1 MKKAARVLT
10 FVSAGVGI
18 LTAFICFIYYSN
30 FNELVANSQVD
41 DLKVLDLI
49 AFFKGLLL
57 FLIIGCIV
65 SAIYAFIAGSLYS
78 SDADPSIKKALGIV
92 AIIIGMV
99 TNTALLLGG
108 IFAVVSAS
116 REISTKEYHSSTIN
130 NNSNNDDDEYS
141 IYR

>member
-1 MKKAARVLT
+1 MKTAERVLT

-18 LTAFICFIYYSN
+18 LTAFICFIYCSN
-30 FNELVANSQVD
+30 FNELLANSQVD
-41 DLKVLDLI
+41 DPKSLDLI

-92 AIIIGMV
+92 AIIISMI

-130 NNSNNDDDEYS
+130 NNSNNDDEYS

>member
-1 MKKAARVLT
+1 MKTAARVLT

-30 FNELVANSQVD
+30 FNELLANSQVD
-41 DLKVLDLI
+41 DPKALDLI

-92 AIIIGMV
+92 AIIIGMI

-116 REISTKEYHSSTIN
+116 REISTKEYYASTIN
-130 NNSNNDDDEYS
+130 NNSNNDDEYS

>member
-1 MKKAARVLT
+1 MKTAARVLT

-30 FNELVANSQVD
+30 FNELIANTQVD
-41 DLKVLDLI
+41 DPAALDLI
-49 AFFKGLLL
+49 AFIKGLLL

-65 SAIYAFIAGSLYS
+65 SAIYAFIAGSVYS
-78 SDADPSIKKALGIV
+78 SEADPSIKKALGIV
-92 AIIIGMV
+92 AIIIGMI

-116 REISTKEYHSSTIN
+116 REITTKEYYSSTIN
-130 NNSNNDDDEYS
+130 NNSNNDDEYS

>member
-1 MKKAARVLT
+1 MKTAERVLT

-18 LTAFICFIYYSN
+18 LTAFICFIYCSN
-30 FNELVANSQVD
+30 FNELLANSQVD
-41 DLKVLDLI
+41 HPKSLDLI
-49 AFFKGLLL
+49 SFSKGLLL

-92 AIIIGMV
+92 AIIISMI

-130 NNSNNDDDEYS
+130 NNSNNDDEYS

>member
-41 DLKVLDLI
+41 DPKVLDLI
-49 AFFKGLLL
+49 AFYKGFLL

-65 SAIYAFIAGSLYS
+65 SAIYAFIAGSVYS
-78 SDADPSIKKALGIV
+78 SEADPSIKKALGIV
-92 AIIIGMV
+92 AIIIGMI

-116 REISTKEYHSSTIN
+116 REISTKEYKASTIN
-130 NNSNNDDDEYS
+130 NNSNNDDEYS

>member
-1 MKKAARVLT
+1 MKTAARVLT

-41 DLKVLDLI
+41 DPKALDLI
-49 AFFKGLLL
+49 AFIKGLLL

-92 AIIIGMV
+92 AIIIGMI

-130 NNSNNDDDEYS
+130 NNSNNDDEYS